1 MNAIAPEYFATLTEV
16 APSREPASSYT
27 PPPAPKA
34 VEPVAE
40 KPAAEKEKPAP
51 RSWDRPEG
59 ASFAEWMGS
68 RIARH
73 STRSYDYNALKFQ
86 ADYDPVYR
94 RAQMRYIGTGGTGV
108 HADKNTVPAEHFTF
122 STMVIPAGGIGPS
135 HLHTDVEEV
144 FFVLRGKLM
153 LILEKDGEKFEAIL
167 NERDIVSVPP
177 GVYREER
184 NIGQEEA
191 LMCVILGSKKPVTP
205 TYPPDHP
212 LSRIKR

>member
-27 PPPAPKA
+27 PPAPKVA
-34 VEPVAE
+34 PVAAE
-40 KPAAEKEKPAP
+40 PAATEKEKPTS

-68 RIARH
+68 RIARY

-108 HADKNTVPAEHFTF
+108 NADKNTIPAEHFTF

-153 LILEKDGEKFEAIL
+153 LILEKDGERFEAIL

-191 LMCVILGSKKPVTP
+191 LMCVILGSPKPVTP

>member
-16 APSREPASSYT
+16 APNREPPSSYT
-27 PPPAPKA
+27 PAPKA
-34 VEPVAE
+34 VPVAAE
-40 KPAAEKEKPAP
+40 KPAATEKEKTTA

-68 RIARH
+68 RIARY
-73 STRSYDYNALKFQ
+73 SSRSYDYNALKFQ

-108 HADKNTVPAEHFTF
+108 NADKNTIPAEHFTF

-153 LILEKDGEKFEAIL
+153 LILEKDGERFEAIL

-191 LMCVILGSKKPVTP
+191 LMCVILGSPKPVTP